1 MQTNR
6 LLINEVNLGTRL
18 NHAVSDDRRGE
29 FALLLAMLSDD
40 ARDMA
45 QFNLPHSLKDTESR
59 LHQQFELPQSQPLL
73 ANIAED
79 AVTDNSAAFHQQGMS
94 AFHLQQSL
102 TPEALVIRGHESMA
116 MNAVLNNCDPI
127 TLSRYRGELNPQ
139 IGIQDI
145 LHFADQV
152 VAQRT
157 MADIM
162 I

>member
-45 QFNLPHSLKDTESR
+45 QFHLPHSLEDTDSR
-59 LHQQFELPQSQPLL
+59 LRQRFELPRSQPLL
-73 ANIAED
+73 VNITEQ
-79 AVTDNSAAFHQQGMS
+79 AVIDNSAVFHQQGMS

-102 TPEALVIRGHESMA
+102 TPEALVIRGHESIA
-116 MNAVLNNCDPI
+116 MNAVLNNCDRV
-127 TLSRYRGELNPQ
+127 TQSRYRGQLNNQ
-139 IGIQDI
+139 IGMDDI
-145 LHFADQV
+145 VHFADQV

-162 I
+162 V